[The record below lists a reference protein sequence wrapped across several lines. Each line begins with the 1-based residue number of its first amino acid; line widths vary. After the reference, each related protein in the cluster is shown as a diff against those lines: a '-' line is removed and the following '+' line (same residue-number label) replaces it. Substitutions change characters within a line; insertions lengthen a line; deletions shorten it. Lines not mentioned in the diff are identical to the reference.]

1 MSTVIYPSP
10 IYGPVHSR
18 RLGLS
23 LGINLMPADGK
34 ICTFD
39 CLYCECGF
47 NADRRTRSHYPTREI
62 VVEALEKQ
70 LIKMHNDNEHPD
82 VLTFAGNGEPTGNP
96 HFPEIIDDT
105 VRLRDK
111 WCPDAK
117 ISVLSNSTFIHREK
131 VRLALM
137 KVDNNILKLDTVNAD
152 YIKKVD
158 RPTQPTYDVKDIIE
172 DLKWF
177 NGHVIIQTMFMKG
190 DGTDNTGDEYVMPWL
205 DAVKSIKPQEVMVYT
220 IDRETPD
227 RMLQKASHEELDRI
241 KDLVV
246 ASGIA
251 CTASY

>member
-47 NADRRTRSHYPTREI
+47 NADRRTRSHYPTREV

-158 RPTQPTYDVKDIIE
+158 RPTQPTYDVNDIIE

-190 DGTDNTGDEYVMPWL
+190 DGTYNTGDEYVIPWL